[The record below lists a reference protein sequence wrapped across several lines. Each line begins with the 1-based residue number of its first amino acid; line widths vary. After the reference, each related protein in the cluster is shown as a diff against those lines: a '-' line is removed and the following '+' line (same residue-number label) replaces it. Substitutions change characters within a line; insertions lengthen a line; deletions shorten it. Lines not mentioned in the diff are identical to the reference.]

1 MKVLVTGAN
10 GFIGSALCNQI
21 RDASIELVGAV
32 RQTDEIDFISVGD
45 IDGNTDWSSA
55 LKGIDVIVHLAA
67 KAHFLNQT
75 SFDYLDNYRTVNT
88 MGTINL
94 AFQAKKSGVKRFI
107 YISTAKVNGEHTND
121 RAPYSIDDFPFPKD
135 AFGISKM
142 EAEYGLKELASTS
155 SMEYVIIRPPLVYG
169 QGVKANFSAM
179 MKLASK
185 NIPLPL
191 GAINNKR
198 SLVNLNNLV
207 DLIMVCLGN
216 PKAANQTFFV
226 SDDYDVST
234 PYLLRTLI
242 SSVGRS
248 PRVLSVPPLLL
259 KLFVRI
265 LGKKQVYDRLCSSFQ
280 VDISHTKNVLDWA
293 PSVSFEQG
301 IARCFDKG
309 S

>member
-1 MKVLVTGAN
+1 VKVLVTGAN